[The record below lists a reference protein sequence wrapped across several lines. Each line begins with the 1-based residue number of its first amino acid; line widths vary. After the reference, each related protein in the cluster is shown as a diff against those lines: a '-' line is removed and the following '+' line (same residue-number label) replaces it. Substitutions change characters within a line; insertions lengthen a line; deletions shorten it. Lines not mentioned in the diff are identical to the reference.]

1 MIEYYDLDPLIQILN
16 LTFARKILFARKRMK
31 VSRLI
36 IRVKKKRLK
45 FWKEERGKEEELNS
59 MEGETK
65 RKSVR

>member
-36 IRVKKKRLK
+36 IRVKKNAWNFEKK
-45 FWKEERGKEEELNS
+45 K
-59 MEGETK
+59 GEK
-65 RKSVR
+65 RKN

>member
-45 FWKEERGKEEELNS
+45 FWKEERGNEEELNS

>member
-16 LTFARKILFARKRMK
+16 LTFARKILFARKRVK
-31 VSRLI
+31 VSRLV

-45 FWKEERGKEEELNS
+45 FWKEERGNEEELNS